1 MSDLLHWD
9 YVNEFTA
16 HEIACLIKGQ
26 DPHYVLPYLDQ
37 SIELIVDRIDRAYSD
52 TLQHALFHG
61 TDVLSEEVK
70 EEWIAHKKLPTPQ
83 GFLAS
88 TELEKAYEQLISHSD
103 EIGFQDFLSREYPT
117 PKGIPKFKRAT
128 VAQWLTHNN
137 LRSAYTFMARE
148 PIPETNTYSQAKP
161 LSTKERNTLL
171 AIIAT
176 LCQEAKIDYTR
187 PAKAAANIQ
196 HAADSMGISI
206 GESTIESHL
215 KKIPDALASRG
226 K

>member
-16 HEIACLIKGQ
+16 HEIACLIKGL
-26 DPHYVLPYLDQ
+26 DPHDIFPCSNQ
-37 SIELIVDRIDRAYSD
+37 NIRLIVDRINNAYSN
-52 TLQHALFHG
+52 ALWDAVFH
-61 TDVLSEEVK
+61 DADKLPEKIKNAYLSQ
-70 EEWIAHKKLPTPQ
+70 KKLREPQ
-83 GFLAS
+83 GSLAS
-88 TELEKAYEQLISHSD
+88 TRLEEAYERLINYND
-103 EIGFQDFLSREYPT
+103 EKSFRSFLDEEKYSPKVTPT
-117 PKGIPKFKRAT
+117 FRRTTIAK
-128 VAQWLTHNN
+128 WLIKNN
-137 LRSAYTFMARE
+137 LNSIYPFIKN
-148 PIPETNTYSQAKP
+148 PSSSETNTYNQSKP

-187 PAKAAANIQ
+187 PAKAAASIQ
-196 HAADSMGISI
+196 HTADSMGISI

-215 KKIPDALASRG
+215 KKIPDALASRM